1 MIQRIWKTGIPA
13 FLFMCVLLLLLVMPV
28 KKIYDMVL
36 YEIYCQETDESS
48 EVQLVISGSNLLRA
62 NSFYLDGKRIK
73 NCKVSRIAYDECH
86 VLVDRKL
93 LGESGSWHRIELAYS
108 KWGILNL
115 LSEPTW
121 LQWQEVQ

>member
-1 MIQRIWKTGIPA
+1 
-13 FLFMCVLLLLLVMPV
+13 MCVLLLLLVMPV